1 MFEVQS
7 TQFELVVRDIF
18 RVCIQEGFLC
28 INNDE
33 MKPYSVPCR
42 GQINTSFSSESDIAA
57 VEIHFDN
64 EALKTTVI
72 DSPMIRKLAT
82 RDEIVFP
89 SCKSIKL
96 IVQTK
101 QVIS

>member
-1 MFEVQS
+1 M
-7 TQFELVVRDIF
+7 
-18 RVCIQEGFLC
+18 
-28 INNDE
+28 
-33 MKPYSVPCR
+33 
-42 GQINTSFSSESDIAA
+42 AA

-82 RDEIVFP
+82 RGEIVFP

-101 QVIS
+101 QVIF

>member
-1 MFEVQS
+1 ME
-7 TQFELVVRDIF
+7 
-18 RVCIQEGFLC
+18 
-28 INNDE
+28 
-33 MKPYSVPCR
+33 
-42 GQINTSFSSESDIAA
+42 A

-82 RDEIVFP
+82 RGEIVFP

-101 QVIS
+101 QVILQHASCDLYCLRVFFHASLLSCGSRVSFLLELCVTLIEFHDNNREILMT

>member
-1 MFEVQS
+1 
-7 TQFELVVRDIF
+7 
-18 RVCIQEGFLC
+18 
-28 INNDE
+28 

-42 GQINTSFSSESDIAA
+42 GQISTMFSSEADMEA

-82 RDEIVFP
+82 RGEIVFP

-101 QVIS
+101 QVIL